1 MVIVQNFAQN
11 FDTLMVQLGSAPGW
25 SQLGVVAASFVLAW
39 AVARLVRG
47 KIPDHFEPGALRI
60 GAGSVQRI
68 LLPVFALV
76 LIWIGK
82 VVVAK
87 WQPVPILSV
96 AVLLVASFALIRLA
110 LYLLRHLFPVS
121 ARLKASE
128 RAIAFTVWG
137 AAALYL
143 TGLLPE
149 INAALDDVSFFIGKQ
164 KITLLL
170 VVHALLSLLLTLF
183 ISLTLSIVIEN
194 RVMAAKSLG
203 TSMRVF
209 AAKLVRALAFVIAIL
224 IALPLLGID
233 ITALSVF
240 GGALGVGLGLGLQKI
255 ASNYV
260 SGFVILL
267 DRSIRPGDLV
277 TINERH
283 GVVSDIRARY
293 TVVRGLDGTEAII
306 PNDSIISNMVLNH
319 SYTDR
324 VVSVKTLVSISYA
337 SDTERAMSLLLAA
350 GVAQPRVQATPEP
363 SVWISKLG
371 DNGIELELTTWIRD
385 AEAGQGS
392 LRSGIFLDALRA
404 FREEGIEISYPQREI
419 RMAPSGLPL
428 ELQGLTQNAW
438 SDPK

>member
-1 MVIVQNFAQN
+1 MQNFTQN
-11 FDTLMVQLGSAPGW
+11 FDTLIVQLWSPPGW
-25 SQLGVVAASFVLAW
+25 NQLGLVAAGFVLAW
-39 AVARLVRG
+39 VLARLVRG

-76 LIWIGK
+76 LIWLAK

-128 RAIAFTVWG
+128 RTIVFTVWV
-137 AAALYL
+137 AVALYL

-149 INAALDDVSFFIGKQ
+149 IIAALDDVSFFIGKQ
-164 KITLLL
+164 KITLLS

-183 ISLTLSIVIEN
+183 IALTLSIVIET
-194 RVMAAKSLG
+194 RVMTAQSLD

-233 ITALSVF
+233 ITALSIF

-283 GVVSDIRARY
+283 GVVSDIKARY

-350 GVAQPRVQATPEP
+350 GVAQPRVQAMPEP
-363 SVWISKLG
+363 SVWIKNLG
-371 DNGIELELTTWIRD
+371 DSGIELELTTWIRD

-392 LRSGIFLDALRA
+392 LRSGIFLAALRT
-404 FREEGIEISYPQREI
+404 FREEGIEIPYPQREI
-419 RMAPSGLPL
+419 RIAPNDLPP
-428 ELQGLTQNAW
+428 ELQSLSQNAL

>member
-1 MVIVQNFAQN
+1 MQNFTQN
-11 FDTLMVQLGSAPGW
+11 FDALIVQLWSPPGW
-25 SQLGVVAASFVLAW
+25 NQLGLVAAGFVLAW
-39 AVARLVRG
+39 VLARLVRG

-76 LIWIGK
+76 LIWLAK

-128 RAIAFTVWG
+128 RTIVFTVWV
-137 AAALYL
+137 AVALYF

-149 INAALDDVSFFIGKQ
+149 IIAALDDVSFFIGKQ
-164 KITLLL
+164 KITLLS

-183 ISLTLSIVIEN
+183 IALTLSIVIET
-194 RVMAAKSLG
+194 RVMTAQSLD

-233 ITALSVF
+233 ITALSIF

-283 GVVSDIRARY
+283 GVVSDIKARY

-337 SDTERAMSLLLAA
+337 SDTERAMLLLLAA
-350 GVAQPRVQATPEP
+350 GVAQPRVQAMPEP
-363 SVWISKLG
+363 SVWIKNLG
-371 DNGIELELTTWIRD
+371 DSGIELELTTWIRD

-392 LRSGIFLDALRA
+392 LRSGIFLAALRT
-404 FREEGIEISYPQREI
+404 FREEGIEIPYPQREI
-419 RMAPSGLPL
+419 RIAPNDLPP
-428 ELQGLTQNAW
+428 ELQSLSQNAL